1 MAMLSF
7 NGRVQIAIERA
18 RTLYPDAEFL
28 EAQGHSSAG
37 LIEHPAAIDQLRV
50 LFRRDGGAT
59 LMVEETGYGTFDNP
73 ASVDSIP
80 SGATI
85 DWPIGMDLPD
95 ADRLKEQ
102 FGYTEPYSRVALRIP
117 QGVTWAHA
125 SYVFGG
131 NPQCADVLVDTV
143 TGKVREAG

>member
-28 EAQGHSSAG
+28 EARGHASAG
-37 LIEHPAAIDQLRV
+37 LIDHPAAIDQMRV
-50 LFRRDGGAT
+50 LFRRNDGET
-59 LMVEETGYGTFDNP
+59 LVIEETGYGTFDKP
-73 ASVDSIP
+73 ATIDSV
-80 SGATI
+80 GAGAAI

-117 QGVTWAHA
+117 QGVIWANA

-131 NPQCADVLVDTV
+131 NPQCADVTVDTV
-143 TGKVREAG
+143 TGKVRAAG

>member
-18 RTLYPDAEFL
+18 QILYPDAEFL

-59 LMVEETGYGTFDNP
+59 LAVDETGYGTFDKP
-73 ASVDSIP
+73 ASVDNTTG
-80 SGATI
+80 GATI
-85 DWPIGMDLPD
+85 HWPIGMDLPD

-102 FGYTEPYSRVALRIP
+102 FGYTEPYSRVALCIP
-117 QGVTWAHA
+117 QGVTWANA

-131 NPQCADVLVDTV
+131 NPQCADVMVDTV

>member
-18 RTLYPDAEFL
+18 QTLYPGAEFL

-50 LFRRDGGAT
+50 LFRCDDGAT
-59 LMVEETGYGTFDNP
+59 LVVEETGYGTFDKP
-73 ASVDSIP
+73 TSVDNIDV
-80 SGATI
+80 GAAI

-102 FGYTEPYSRVALRIP
+102 FGYTEPYSRVDLRIP
-117 QGVTWAHA
+117 QGVTWANA

-143 TGKVREAG
+143 TGKVRAAG

>member
-7 NGRVQIAIERA
+7 NGRVQIAIQRA
-18 RTLYPDAEFL
+18 QTLYPDAEFL
-28 EAQGHSSAG
+28 EAQGYSSAG

-50 LFRRDGGAT
+50 LFRRDCGAT
-59 LMVEETGYGTFDNP
+59 LVVEETGYGTFDKP
-73 ASVDSIP
+73 ASVDGIA

-85 DWPIGMDLPD
+85 EWPIGMDLPD
-95 ADRLKEQ
+95 ADRLKEH

-117 QGVTWAHA
+117 QGVARA
-125 SYVFGG
+125 NVSYIFGG

-143 TGKVREAG
+143 SGKVREAG

>member
-7 NGRVQIAIERA
+7 NGRVQLAIERA
-18 RTLYPDAEFL
+18 QTLYPDAEFL
-28 EAQGHSSAG
+28 EAQGNSSAG
-37 LIEHPAAIDQLRV
+37 LIDHPAAIDQLRV

-59 LMVEETGYGTFDNP
+59 LVVEETGYGKFDKP
-73 ASVDSIP
+73 ESIESIV

-117 QGVTWAHA
+117 QGVVWPNA

-131 NPQCADVLVDTV
+131 NPQCPDVTVDTV
-143 TGKVREAG
+143 TGKVRAAS

>member
-7 NGRVQIAIERA
+7 NGRVQIAIEHA
-18 RTLYPDAEFL
+18 QALYPDAEFL
-28 EAQGHSSAG
+28 EAQGYSSAG

-50 LFRRDGGAT
+50 LFRRDDGAT
-59 LMVEETGYGTFDNP
+59 LAVEETGYGTFDP
-73 ASVDSIP
+73 PVSVDNIG
-80 SGATI
+80 GATI

-102 FGYTEPYSRVALRIP
+102 YGYTEPYSRVALRIP
-117 QGVTWAHA
+117 QGVAWANA

-143 TGKVREAG
+143 TGKVRVAG

>member
-18 RTLYPDAEFL
+18 QSLYPDAEFL
-28 EAQGHSSAG
+28 EAQGNSSAG

-50 LFRRDGGAT
+50 LFRRHGGAT
-59 LMVEETGYGTFDNP
+59 LVVEETGYGTFDKP
-73 ASVDSIP
+73 ASIDSIVG
-80 SGATI
+80 GATI

-117 QGVTWAHA
+117 QGVTWPNA

-131 NPQCADVLVDTV
+131 NPQCPDVMVDTV
-143 TGKVREAG
+143 TGKVRAAS